1 MVNFLAIILMS
12 DIQKTILHLDLDS
25 FFVSVERLKNPALVG
40 KPVIVGGTE
49 NRGVVSSCSYEAR
62 KYGVR
67 SAMPTAQA
75 KRLCPDAVFIHSGY
89 GDYSKYSAIVT
100 QIIAASSPEFYKA
113 SIDEFYIDISGM
125 DKFFGCEKWSHEL
138 RNKIISET
146 GLPISWGMASTKM
159 IAKMCTQDAKPNGTF
174 VVPHGKEQEYLDPKF
189 VGEIPFVGA
198 KMAESLN
205 KMGIY
210 TIAQL
215 RMYELDFLIKRFG
228 KSGLFLWRKAR
239 GIEQTEV
246 AAHSIE
252 KSISME
258 RTFSENKSD
267 EVEIKS
273 LLFKLT
279 EKLAFDLRQSEK
291 QTSCITIKI
300 RYPDFETYTHQRHIF
315 PEYATPDLYS
325 IAECILDEIWNDRMP
340 LRQIGIKFSQLSQ
353 LNHQLSVF
361 DANTKKTNRYK
372 IIDQLK
378 IKHGKNKIMFGGNL

>member
-1 MVNFLAIILMS
+1 
-12 DIQKTILHLDLDS
+12 
-25 FFVSVERLKNPALVG
+25 
-40 KPVIVGGTE
+40 
-49 NRGVVSSCSYEAR
+49 
-62 KYGVR
+62 
-67 SAMPTAQA
+67 
-75 KRLCPDAVFIHSGY
+75 
-89 GDYSKYSAIVT
+89 
-100 QIIAASSPEFYKA
+100 
-113 SIDEFYIDISGM
+113 
-125 DKFFGCEKWSHEL
+125 
-138 RNKIISET
+138 
-146 GLPISWGMASTKM
+146 
-159 IAKMCTQDAKPNGTF
+159 
-174 VVPHGKEQEYLDPKF
+174 
-189 VGEIPFVGA
+189 
-198 KMAESLN
+198 
-205 KMGIY
+205 
-210 TIAQL
+210 
-215 RMYELDFLIKRFG
+215 
-228 KSGLFLWRKAR
+228 
-239 GIEQTEV
+239 
-246 AAHSIE
+246 
-252 KSISME
+252 ME

-361 DANTKKTNRYK
+361 DANTEKTNRYK